1 MTQGSEWQ
9 SPARV
14 WAVGDKGM
22 GSGGQGYGQWG
33 TRVWAVGDKGMGSGG
48 QGYGQWGTRVWA
60 VGDKGMGSGGQGY
73 AGPYL
78 RGGGEGHSPP
88 LVSFSPP
95 LECST
100 SHDTIEL
107 PPGAPPPLLSI
118 PQIRPPSAKFLYTA
132 LDYGQWGTRVWAV
145 GDKGMGSGRGQ
156 GYGREEQWCS
166 SSNLLAST
174 EKTERDAVPK

>member
-1 MTQGSEWQ
+1 MNTSCLDE
-9 SPARV
+9 SYMHV
-14 WAVGDKGM
+14 HVC
-22 GSGGQGYGQWG
+22 
-33 TRVWAVGDKGMGSGG
+33 
-48 QGYGQWGTRVWA
+48 
-60 VGDKGMGSGGQGY
+60 

-95 LECST
+95 LECSN

-132 LDYGQWGTRVWAV
+132 LV
-145 GDKGMGSGRGQ
+145 
-156 GYGREEQWCS
+156 
-166 SSNLLAST
+166 
-174 EKTERDAVPK
+174 